1 MIKQRAELLEMQNL
15 LSSQLGRDFDIS
27 SANDALEICSVYGLD
42 KTARF
47 ISYLKT
53 LNITNEHWIFD
64 AYNAMD
70 KTNSKMVKYINL
82 NYICPNCRTKKINID
97 DKYCKEC
104 GQKLKFEEVVDNH

>member
-1 MIKQRAELLEMQNL
+1 MIKQREELLEMQNL
-15 LSSQLGRDFDIS
+15 LSSRLGQHFDIS
-27 SANDALEICSVYGLD
+27 SANDALEICGIYGLD

-53 LNITNEHWIFD
+53 FNITNERWIID

-70 KTNSKMVKYINL
+70 KTNSKTVKYINS
-82 NYICPNCRTKKINID
+82 NYTCPNCRTKKINID

-104 GQKLKFEEVVDNH
+104 GQKLKFEEVVSNH